1 METEQAL
8 ELLEKAGLENH
19 FTGAGLA
26 SLLEYFD
33 DGINE
38 DEGESYEFDP
48 VQVCKDWKE
57 YGTGCKYSLED
68 LRQDFKGVLS
78 DEGLTNEDY
87 IEKLVEKLED
97 TQVQWV
103 FPWNKNII
111 LSTWMEV

>member
-1 METEQAL
+1 METEQAW

-33 DGINE
+33 DGLNE

-48 VQVCKDWKE
+48 VQICEDWKE
-57 YGTGCKYSLED
+57 YGIGCKYSFEDMQQDFRDTLED
-68 LRQDFKGVLS
+68 DTLS
-78 DEGLTNEDY
+78 DEDY

-97 TQVQWV
+97 TQTQWV
-103 FPWNKNII
+103 FTGNENII
-111 LSTWMEV
+111 LSTFWG